1 MKKKIETSKLILI
14 ISYVIA
20 IVLTSIVVIGT
31 FMNYEVS
38 NITTITALAYA
49 ELSASNIFYFKKAG
63 RENVIKIYNNLPEEV
78 KEQIDINQMLY
89 QQ

>member
-1 MKKKIETSKLILI
+1 MKKIETSKLILI
-14 ISYVIA
+14 VSYVIA
-20 IVLTSIVVIGT
+20 IVLTSIVVVGT
-31 FMNYEVS
+31 FMNFEVS

-63 RENVIKIYNNLPEEV
+63 RENVIKIYNNLPQEV

-89 QQ
+89 Q

>member
-1 MKKKIETSKLILI
+1 MKKIETSKLILI

>member
-1 MKKKIETSKLILI
+1 MKKIETSKLILI

-20 IVLTSIVVIGT
+20 IVLTSIVVVGT

>member
-1 MKKKIETSKLILI
+1 MKKIETSKLILI

-63 RENVIKIYNNLPEEV
+63 RENVIKIYNNLPQEV

-89 QQ
+89 Q